1 MRDRMRQLGTVTRL
15 DADRLQEAEGGT
27 GPALSAPVKEK
38 DAQFQVSL
46 YNIANVA
53 PRESVNLNLACTDA
67 ETVYQ
72 TLLNKVRKT
81 TGARVVTSNLNRQK
95 NDQSTGTLNFEV
107 KTSEADAMLAE
118 LKKAGEVLQLQFT
131 ENPDTQTVTR
141 AKRGFNVQLVGM
153 GAVNPRETTVLQI
166 AARDVP
172 TAERALQNA
181 VVTVN
186 GRVLNAQVN
195 EQDRQNITA
204 QLDFDIRR
212 SELAQ
217 LEAALAQSG
226 DVIRRDVTRAQEG
239 DNVLDS
245 KMRFQVALIAQSR
258 IPARET
264 TVLGIEVAD
273 VDTTKEAFEALAKE
287 KQGKVA
293 ASTIARERN
302 GRVTAKMTFD
312 MPLAAADSLAA
323 RFKSAG
329 KVRVQQSSQNLQVPD
344 GPLAIGRV
352 EVTLSNEDLIVPSD
366 EGLWPQV
373 RKGLSTSFF
382 ALAWSLTVV
391 IVGVCFVLP
400 WGLVSYGGYRLWQR
414 VKGQESGVRS
424 QESGGS

>member
-1 MRDRMRQLGTVTRL
+1 
-15 DADRLQEAEGGT
+15 
-27 GPALSAPVKEK
+27 
-38 DAQFQVSL
+38 
-46 YNIANVA
+46 
-53 PRESVNLNLACTDA
+53 
-67 ETVYQ
+67 
-72 TLLNKVRKT
+72 
-81 TGARVVTSNLNRQK
+81 
-95 NDQSTGTLNFEV
+95 
-107 KTSEADAMLAE
+107 MLAE
-118 LKKAGEVLQLQFT
+118 LKSAGEVLQLQFT

-153 GAVNPRETTVLQI
+153 GSVVPRETTVLQI

-172 TAERALQNA
+172 AAERALQNA

-186 GRVLNAQVN
+186 GRIMNAQVN

-212 SELAQ
+212 TELAQ
-217 LEAALAQSG
+217 IDAALAQAG
-226 DVIRRDVTRAQEG
+226 DVIRRDVSRAQEG

-245 KMRFQVALIAQSR
+245 KMRFQVALVAQSR

-287 KQGKVA
+287 KQGRVA

-329 KVRVQQSSQNLQVPD
+329 KVRVQQSSQNLQVPE

-352 EVTLSNEDLIVPSD
+352 DVTLSNEDLIVPSD

-391 IVGVCFVLP
+391 IVGLCFVLP
-400 WGLVSYGGYRLWQR
+400 WGLVSYGSYRLWQR
-414 VKGQESGVRS
+414 VRPKPPVA
-424 QESGGS
+424 